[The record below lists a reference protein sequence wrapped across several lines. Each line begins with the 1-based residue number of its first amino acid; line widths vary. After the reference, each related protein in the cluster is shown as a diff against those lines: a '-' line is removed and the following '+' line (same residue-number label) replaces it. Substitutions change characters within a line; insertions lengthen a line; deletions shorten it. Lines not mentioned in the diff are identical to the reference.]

1 MSILKLLDDKKFKDK
16 VLSKEESIKNLGFI
30 NTGCATLNILYSGRI
45 DGGIP
50 IGKASQIAAPS
61 QLGKSMI
68 ALKLVKNAQKK
79 GIQIVYIDTEHAFDF
94 NFAEQI
100 GIDTSPDKV
109 RVFDEGSLEEVQQLI
124 ATFSEKVPD
133 EEKKNIMIVIDSWG
147 GFSTS
152 KTIDDAVSGKDVL
165 DMTISKKKN
174 SLARIIMR
182 SKITTFI
189 VNHIY
194 DNIGSMYDPLKISG
208 GRGIFYACSS
218 IVLGTSK
225 AKEKEKSGDNAGEIL
240 GSIITARCE
249 KSRFARE
256 HSKLKYSIKSDSGI
270 HPYYGLLD
278 DAIEMGFIDKPST
291 GYYSRPCV
299 PDDKKWREKQI
310 WEDNSFWVPILKETD
325 FMSKIQEKYTFVTAE
340 MSDEDFELSNNE
352 RED

>member
-133 EEKKNIMIVIDSWG
+133 EEKKNIMIV
-147 GFSTS
+147 
-152 KTIDDAVSGKDVL
+152 
-165 DMTISKKKN
+165 MTISKKKN